1 MTRERM
7 MTMKFNDLA
16 VRGIDISGY
25 NGAIDWAK
33 VKASSHFVIIRAG
46 YGNTTDKTFLANW
59 KNASVPKAAY
69 WYMDYYSNWYNKE
82 SKAYGLSDVAFGLLQ
97 ANYCWELLKGDPGG
111 SIVWL
116 DIESGGADYSPN
128 ITSSP
133 AAGHAQAIAKAFLM
147 EMDRLNGRKNGIY
160 CSVGLLT
167 WFDKW
172 FRDRPLWVAWYTKTQ
187 TVDSVLKAVKAR
199 GWEGET
205 MMWQYASD
213 GDIDEDGKGD
223 GKQLGSSYNW
233 LDLNVWIG
241 DDADWLNWK
250 NGGVM
255 DIKPLAQGDARW
267 GGDKLGTSNTTIS
280 GYGCL
285 ITCVTM
291 MLNHLGWAETP
302 GTLNVK
308 LRDNGGYHN
317 GNLFVW
323 GSLSALYPGV
333 KFAYRYSGSATD
345 KINASLAAGM
355 PVIVHVDYNPSTP
368 AIDEHWVLVVGRQG
382 DDYIINDPKDGKQL
396 LFSTRY
402 GVASKNI
409 HTVCTYNFSGIVP
422 PVEPEPEPSPI
433 EAGQVVATLVNLNIR
448 KGAGTKYGVWA
459 TAPKGTKLDVLEIK
473 GDWVRVGWQQWC
485 MSNYNGVRYLG

>member
-1 MTRERM
+1 M
-7 MTMKFNDLA
+7 L
-16 VRGIDISGY
+16 
-25 NGAIDWAK
+25 
-33 VKASSHFVIIRAG
+33 
-46 YGNTTDKTFLANW
+46 
-59 KNASVPKAAY
+59 
-69 WYMDYYSNWYNKE
+69 
-82 SKAYGLSDVAFGLLQ
+82 
-97 ANYCWELLKGDPGG
+97 
-111 SIVWL
+111 
-116 DIESGGADYSPN
+116 
-128 ITSSP
+128 
-133 AAGHAQAIAKAFLM
+133 
-147 EMDRLNGRKNGIY
+147 
-160 CSVGLLT
+160 
-167 WFDKW
+167 
-172 FRDRPLWVAWYTKTQ
+172 FRSL
-187 TVDSVLKAVKAR
+187 
-199 GWEGET
+199 
-205 MMWQYASD
+205 MWQYASD

-308 LRDNGGYHN
+308 LRDNGGFHS

-333 KFAYRYSGSATD
+333 KFAYRYAGSALD
-345 KINASLAAGM
+345 KINASLSAGM

-368 AIDEHWVLVVGRQG
+368 AIDEHWVLVVGRQDG
-382 DDYIINDPKDGKQL
+382 DYIINDPKDGKQL
-396 LFSTRY
+396 LFANRY

-473 GDWVRVGWQQWC
+473 GDWVRCGWNQWAL
-485 MSNYNGVRYLG
+485 SKYNGVRYLE